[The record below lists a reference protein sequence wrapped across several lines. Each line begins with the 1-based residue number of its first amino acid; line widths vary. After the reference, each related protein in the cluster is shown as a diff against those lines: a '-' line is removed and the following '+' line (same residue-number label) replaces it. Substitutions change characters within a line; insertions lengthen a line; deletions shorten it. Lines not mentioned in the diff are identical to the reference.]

1 MKKILIL
8 LSLVL
13 AGCAGAETA
22 PLREDPN
29 IQLAIAGAQLTGTAQ
44 AWSMQQVAWTVT
56 AQSWTPTPSVTPSLT
71 PSPTLTF
78 TPTVDVTGTIA
89 VEKMNAEVTRIRLE
103 TERKQNTNLF
113 WAVFSPLTMVVGLV
127 LLAYA
132 LITFS
137 RERRKKFVS
146 PNEAGEAPLSYDIVT
161 RKMENPNINPN
172 FSNQTEMKDILFNA
186 FQVWLKEKYG
196 VEPVHPPVN
205 AQRQDEVTRR
215 NQELRQKRSQSAAMQ
230 KLITSQA
237 GAIEPNPVSENL
249 FPLPAWELVNGWQ
262 GEKNLLPYG
271 LTASGLGF
279 VDVNL
284 YPHWAA
290 LGMTGMGKS
299 RRFLRPVIACALAA
313 GHRVVIVG
321 KMTDYGV
328 FANHPNVNLVH
339 VNQMTKPEHAERYGN
354 ILLALL
360 AEMEKRDE
368 YLMQVKRSTWAHSG
382 RQNTFIVLDEVQN
395 AIRMMKVAHS
405 ANAERVQMG
414 IAGLVS
420 EGRKVGFNIAIA
432 GQRATGLAD
441 ILSQTGKAI
450 FRVERE
456 EENAH
461 KSLVGA
467 SQLNEGYFFARFGHG
482 VKLAGAFEPTD
493 EEIVRF
499 LASRPAQPLE
509 RDWVDGRIVETFNAA
524 LPTPPAADALPEPN
538 PRSDIEQLAEAYK
551 DEYKPG
557 MSGNAIGRMIGK
569 PYGGSWKDKIDELRE
584 YLDRAVQGQ
593 NQNLKGV
600 MQ

>member
-13 AGCAGAETA
+13 AGCVGAETA
-22 PLREDPN
+22 PLRDDPN

-78 TPTVDVTGTIA
+78 TPTVDVTGTMA
-89 VEKMNAEVTRIRLE
+89 VEYMNQEIADLQRENVRKEATNTVLAWLPYIVLALALGLAGFFGYIGAKRLAMMPTPIHEATGKPMPMINVIEGVVSDIDRAPNGMAQLRRGYVAGLPAITADRQATVTNNAQLVDAQSRRANLPKRLVE
-103 TERKQNTNLF
+103 AQGQK
-113 WAVFSPLTMVVGLV
+113 
-127 LLAYA
+127 LLEAPA
-132 LITFS
+132 QGS
-137 RERRKKFVS
+137 AA
-146 PNEAGEAPLSYDIVT
+146 NEASVADGFP
-161 RKMENPNINPN
+161 
-172 FSNQTEMKDILFNA
+172 
-186 FQVWLKEKYG
+186 
-196 VEPVHPPVN
+196 
-205 AQRQDEVTRR
+205 
-215 NQELRQKRSQSAAMQ
+215 
-230 KLITSQA
+230 
-237 GAIEPNPVSENL
+237 
-249 FPLPAWELVNGWQ
+249 PLPAWELVNGWQ

-368 YLMQVKRSTWAHSG
+368 YLMQVQRSTWAHSG

-493 EEIVRF
+493 EEIIRF
-499 LASRPAQPLE
+499 LASRPAQALE
-509 RDWVDGRIVETFNAA
+509 RDWVDGRIVETFNAT
-524 LPTPPAADALPEPN
+524 LPTPPAVDSLPEPN
-538 PRSDIEQLAEAYK
+538 PRSDLEKLAEAYK
-551 DEYKPG
+551 DEYQPG

-593 NQNLKGV
+593 NQNLEGAI
-600 MQ
+600 